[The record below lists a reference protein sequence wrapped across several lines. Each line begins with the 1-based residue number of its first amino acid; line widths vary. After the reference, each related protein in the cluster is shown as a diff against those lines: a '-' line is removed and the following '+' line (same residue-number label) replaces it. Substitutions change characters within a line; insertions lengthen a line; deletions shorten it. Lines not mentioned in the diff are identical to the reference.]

1 MSADASDTEGGESTG
16 AASLPSRDSWPPLL
30 AAASASLYAGNPFRR
45 LGLSTLA
52 GPREVTRRVEQL
64 KLSLE
69 LGAPDFSWA
78 FAPNPPPS
86 GEQLRESAQLL
97 KDSLERLLHEL
108 FWFWPASYPDE
119 GPDAAMDA
127 LLAGD
132 SDTAFLQWQNAAAA
146 GQIVAVHNLAIFH
159 HLAALEVERAGTAL
173 EQETMEWWKA
183 AIDQW
188 QQIRDSEDF
197 WERLRQRVQLLADA
211 RVPADFAALVRAT
224 LPAAWCSI
232 HAALAIARAKKA
244 QWHET
249 AAHVA
254 FARQVHDVPARAERA
269 LEGAIAQVVQGIDL
283 LVRDNA
289 RRVTGD
295 GAVGLTLTA
304 NLLAEA
310 ADELELIETV
320 CGRDTDVYREV
331 STRVV
336 DAALEGIISYQ
347 RRTLDSCGVL
357 PWLTH
362 LTTLA
367 ATPEVRRRLEDTADI
382 LHSNAIVEKLPPAD
396 PNEDPAA
403 AELAEFEAAYRLLL
417 EEFVPGA
424 DRLDLGER
432 ARGEYLA
439 NVRRALRELAHAAC
453 YQLEHFDLAARAL
466 ATAAEI
472 SAGAERAALLR
483 EREQLLVEIVRRKAR
498 ELAAEHVR
506 AAAEVVSEDNTVA
519 APQPSPAA
527 DAPSASEDP
536 ASTEVAAV
544 PEPPESPELPAP
556 SEPEA
561 PAQVEADLSVVPPLP
576 PPPPPVMGKPVQ
588 SELSLWQEG
597 PAESVEAEAETPL
610 AADDEELT
618 AEGAGVGLTEGNVSQ
633 LRAFG
638 AVQLLYE
645 NAPHLLE
652 IDPTRLVFDGAILT
666 PDEITGLRYG
676 VTDLDTP
683 AGPVRAHRIAWCSS
697 DTVVLLD
704 ETNVFAGDPEVAARQ
719 YSLILEV
726 LYGVVVPGLIVRLV
740 EWIQRGE
747 TVPLGFAQLRSE
759 GFSFSGRTFHWPSEA
774 AVPYS
779 ELAHA
784 LDGGDFVVIRSGE
797 ETETERYALN
807 EVWNAAIAGHVID
820 ALAGSTPPNEET

>member
-1 MSADASDTEGGESTG
+1 MSADVSAAEGGEDSG
-16 AASLPSRDSWPPLL
+16 SANALRDSWPPLL
-30 AAASASLYAGNPFRR
+30 AAASATLYAGNPFRR

-52 GPREVTRRVEQL
+52 GPREVTRRLEQL
-64 KLSLE
+64 KMSLE
-69 LGAPDFSWA
+69 LGAPEFDWA
-78 FAPNPPPS
+78 FAPNPPPP

-97 KDSLERLLHEL
+97 KDTLDRLLHEV
-108 FWFWPASYPDE
+108 FWFWPANYPDE
-119 GPDAAMDA
+119 GPDSAMEA

-132 SDTAFLQWQNAAAA
+132 SDTAFLQWQSAAAA

-159 HLAALEVERAGTAL
+159 HLAALDVERSGVAI
-173 EQETMEWWKA
+173 EQETMEWWNA
-183 AIDQW
+183 AIAQW
-188 QQIRDSEDF
+188 QQVRHSDDF
-197 WERLRQRVQLLADA
+197 WERLRQRVVLLADA
-211 RVPADFAALVRAT
+211 RIPPELPSLIRAT

-232 HAALAIARAKKA
+232 HASLAIARAKKG

-289 RRVTGD
+289 RRLTGD
-295 GAVGLTLTA
+295 ASVGLTLTA

-320 CGRDTDVYREV
+320 CGRDSDVYREV

-382 LHSNAIVEKLPPAD
+382 LHSNAIGEKLPPAD

-432 ARGEYLA
+432 ARAEYLA

-472 SAGAERAALLR
+472 SGGAERAALLR

-506 AAAEVVSEDNTVA
+506 AAAEAAA
-519 APQPSPAA
+519 APEVAPAA
-527 DAPSASEDP
+527 E
-536 ASTEVAAV
+536 
-544 PEPPESPELPAP
+544 PERAP
-556 SEPEA
+556 SESEA
-561 PAQVEADLSVVPPLP
+561 DAVEAALAQPSGVEALAEVEPLAEEDASAVSDRP
-576 PPPPPVMGKPVQ
+576 SPSDAALTATATGKPVQ
-588 SELSLWQEG
+588 SELPLWQEAA
-597 PAESVEAEAETPL
+597 PELVVAEAEAPVVGAAL
-610 AADDEELT
+610 AAAAEAT
-618 AEGAGVGLTEGNVSQ
+618 AQESAGPEPGGGGQ

-638 AVQLLYE
+638 ADQLHYE
-645 NAPHLLE
+645 INGHVLE
-652 IDPTRLVFDGAILT
+652 IAPTRLVVDSVVLR
-666 PDEITGLRYG
+666 PEEITGLRYG
-676 VTDLDTP
+676 VIDLDTA
-683 AGPVRAHRIAWCSS
+683 AGPLRAHRIAWCST
-697 DTVVLLD
+697 DTVVVLD
-704 ETNVFAGDPEVAARQ
+704 ETNFFAGDPDVAAQQ
-719 YSLILEV
+719 YSLVLEV

-740 EWIQRGE
+740 EWVQRGE
-747 TVPLGFAQLRSE
+747 TVPLGPAQLRSE
-759 GFSFSGRTFHWPSEA
+759 GFAFSGRTFHWPSDA

-779 ELAHA
+779 QLAHA
-784 LDGGDFVVIRSGE
+784 LDGGDLVVIRAGE

-820 ALAGSTPPNEET
+820 ALASSTPPPEET

>member
-1 MSADASDTEGGESTG
+1 MSAEVSAAEGGEDPAG
-16 AASLPSRDSWPPLL
+16 APAPRESWPPLL
-30 AAASASLYAGNPFRR
+30 AAASATLYAGNPFRR

-52 GPREVTRRVEQL
+52 GPREVTRRLEQL
-64 KLSLE
+64 KMSLE
-69 LGAPDFSWA
+69 LGAPEFDWA
-78 FAPNPPPS
+78 FAPNPPPP

-97 KDSLERLLHEL
+97 KDTLDRLLHEV
-108 FWFWPASYPDE
+108 FWFWPANYPDE
-119 GPDAAMDA
+119 GVDSAMEA

-132 SDTAFLQWQNAAAA
+132 SDTAFLQWQSAAAA

-159 HLAALEVERAGTAL
+159 HLAALDVERSGGAI
-173 EQETMEWWKA
+173 EQETMEWWNA
-183 AIDQW
+183 AISQW
-188 QQIRDSEDF
+188 QQVHHSDEF
-197 WERLRQRVQLLADA
+197 WERLRQRVVLLADA
-211 RVPADFAALVRAT
+211 RIPPELPSLIRAT
-224 LPAAWCSI
+224 LPAAWCGI
-232 HAALAIARAKKA
+232 HASLAIARAKKG

-289 RRVTGD
+289 RRLTGD
-295 GAVGLTLTA
+295 ASVGLTLTA

-310 ADELELIETV
+310 AAELELIETV
-320 CGRDTDVYREV
+320 CGRDSDVYREV

-382 LHSNAIVEKLPPAD
+382 LHSNAIGEKLPPAD

-432 ARGEYLA
+432 ARAEYLA

-472 SAGAERAALLR
+472 SGGAERAALLR

-506 AAAEVVSEDNTVA
+506 AVAEAAAAPELTEPESLAPAIDPDGPDATISPAESDEAPPGGGPPEVEDAPVVSDRAAAVSDAVA
-519 APQPSPAA
+519 AAA
-527 DAPSASEDP
+527 MP
-536 ASTEVAAV
+536 
-544 PEPPESPELPAP
+544 
-556 SEPEA
+556 
-561 PAQVEADLSVVPPLP
+561 
-576 PPPPPVMGKPVQ
+576 GKPVQ
-588 SELSLWQEG
+588 SELPLWQEAA
-597 PAESVEAEAETPL
+597 PELAEAEVL
-610 AADDEELT
+610 AVGAAVAAAAA
-618 AEGAGVGLTEGNVSQ
+618 AEAVALESASPGPGGVGQ

-638 AVQLLYE
+638 SDQLHYE
-645 NAPHLLE
+645 NDGHVLE
-652 IDPTRLVFDGAILT
+652 IDPNRLVADSVVLG
-666 PDEITGLRYG
+666 PEEITGLRYG
-676 VTDLDTP
+676 VVDLDTP
-683 AGPVRAHRIAWCSS
+683 AGVVRAHRIAWCST
-697 DTVVLLD
+697 DTVVTLD
-704 ETNVFAGDPEVAARQ
+704 ETNLFAGDPDVAAQQ
-719 YSLILEV
+719 YSLVLEV

-747 TVPLGFAQLRSE
+747 TVPLGPAQLRSE
-759 GFSFSGRTFHWPSEA
+759 GFAFSGRTFHWPSDA
-774 AVPYS
+774 VVPYS
-779 ELAHA
+779 QLAHA
-784 LDGGDFVVIRSGE
+784 LDGGDLVVIRAGE

-820 ALAGSTPPNEET
+820 ALASSTPPPEET

>member
-1 MSADASDTEGGESTG
+1 MSDDASATEGGEGPG
-16 AASLPSRDSWPPLL
+16 AAPTPARDSWPPLL
-30 AAASASLYAGNPFRR
+30 AAASSALYVGNPFRR

-69 LGAPDFSWA
+69 LGAPDFGWA
-78 FAPNPPPS
+78 FAPNPPPT
-86 GEQLRESAQLL
+86 GEQLREAMQIL
-97 KDSLERLLHEL
+97 KDTVERLLHEL
-108 FWFWPASYPDE
+108 FWFWPASYPDD
-119 GPDAAMDA
+119 GPDPAMDA

-159 HLAALEVERAGTAL
+159 HLAALEVERSGVAL
-173 EQETMEWWKA
+173 EQETMEWWKT
-183 AIDQW
+183 AIAQW
-188 QQIRDSEDF
+188 RQVQENDDF
-197 WERLRQRVQLLADA
+197 WERLRQRVLLLADA
-211 RVPADFAALVRAT
+211 RVPADLPMLMRAT
-224 LPAAWCSI
+224 LPEAWCGI
-232 HAALAIARAKKA
+232 HAALAVARAKKA

-249 AAHVA
+249 TAHVG
-254 FARQVHDVPARAERA
+254 FARQVHNVPARAERA
-269 LEGAIAQVVQGIDL
+269 LEAATTQVVQGLDL

-289 RRVTGD
+289 RRLAAD
-295 GAVGLTLTA
+295 ASVGLTLTA
-304 NLLAEA
+304 TLLAEA
-310 ADELELIETV
+310 AAELTLIETV
-320 CGRDTDVYREV
+320 CGRESEVYREV

-396 PNEDPAA
+396 PNETPAA

-424 DRLDLGER
+424 ERLDLGER
-432 ARGEYLA
+432 ARAEYLA

-466 ATAAEI
+466 ATAADI
-472 SAGAERAALLR
+472 SAGAERDALLR

-506 AAAEVVSEDNTVA
+506 AAIEAEAAAAMAVAAAAEVGPTGA
-519 APQPSPAA
+519 APSTTPVLPVECPGSSDPAA
-527 DAPSASEDP
+527 S
-536 ASTEVAAV
+536 V
-544 PEPPESPELPAP
+544 P
-556 SEPEA
+556 
-561 PAQVEADLSVVPPLP
+561 VE
-576 PPPPPVMGKPVQ
+576 KPKSVQ
-588 SELSLWQEG
+588 SELPLWQEIPPVATAG
-597 PAESVEAEAETPL
+597 ENTAPAPAAVAVATAAGSNSAAATP
-610 AADDEELT
+610 
-618 AEGAGVGLTEGNVSQ
+618 AGVGDEESTVAP

-638 AVQLLYE
+638 PNQLHFE
-645 NAPHLLE
+645 NAGHQIEL
-652 IDPTRLVFDGAILT
+652 DPTRLVFDTCTLS
-666 PDEITGLRYG
+666 PDDITGLRYG
-676 VTDLDTP
+676 VVDLDTP
-683 AGPVRAHRIAWCSS
+683 AGPVRAHRIAWCST
-697 DTVVLLD
+697 DTVVTLD
-704 ETNVFAGDPEVAARQ
+704 ETNLFAGEPETAAQQ

-726 LYGVVVPGLIVRLV
+726 LYGVVVPGLIGRLV

-747 TVPLGFAQLRSE
+747 TVPLGTAQLRSD
-759 GFSFSGRTFHWPSEA
+759 GFAFSGRTFHWPSEA
-774 AVPYS
+774 TVPYS
-779 ELAHA
+779 QLAHA
-784 LDGGDFVVIRSGE
+784 LDGGDFVVIRAGE
-797 ETETERYALN
+797 ETETERYALA

-820 ALAGSTPPNEET
+820 ALAGSTPPNEES